1 MRRLLGLVLILSPI
15 LSACGLRGDLARP
28 PPLIGED
35 RRAYEAQRASDAAKA
50 EAAKAQSAKAQ
61 SAKAEAERAKAAAE
75 AAANPTP

>member
-1 MRRLLGLVLILSPI
+1 MKRLLGLVVILIPI

-50 EAAKAQSAKAQ
+50 EAAKAQ
-61 SAKAEAERAKAAAE
+61 AEREKAPPEAKTASS
-75 AAANPTP
+75 PTP